1 MASGTTLQKVIDL
14 VAPAGKAGKKPPKKK
29 KEEWSLEYFILLNTK
44 HVIHFLPNTG
54 FVDPFKKTISGKAID
69 LMQAQ
74 VGMGDGAAV
83 EIPEALREGFA
94 EDALEDGFEIRTARH
109 LYVLKPKESSAE
121 NWVEAI
127 TEVMFDT
134 PEEEL
139 ANDEEVRDYND
150 FLVGYNEVVSTET
163 GDSTASS

>member
-1 MASGTTLQKVIDL
+1 MLVKVVDL
-14 VAPAGKAGKKPPKKK
+14 FTPPTKAGKKPAKKK

-74 VGMGDGAAV
+74 VGLGDGAAEAV
-83 EIPEALREGFA
+83 DIPQSLLEGFA
-94 EDALEDGFEIRTARH
+94 VDSLEDGFEIRTARQ

-127 TEVMFDT
+127 TEVMFENADADGQV
-134 PEEEL
+134 P
-139 ANDEEVRDYND
+139 ADDEIRDYDD
-150 FLVGYNEVVSTET
+150 FLIGYNDVK
-163 GDSTASS
+163 ASDEPE